1 MLLLSIPL
9 IILLQR
15 EKFLHCHAYISCLS
29 IWILLTLFSIVPI
42 IFQQYISVIRLMG
55 IVTFA
60 IVTIHT
66 TLPVPRS
73 WTILM
78 ALTTSLIHLIIVI
91 LTHYRGD
98 LKNKIDRMEFKLEV
112 KRNRCSRMFVMCYFR
127 LFVFHYFL
135 LLAIYSVCFI
145 DI

>member
-15 EKFLHCHAYISCLS
+15 EKCLHCHAYISCLS

-60 IVTIHT
+60 IITIHT

-78 ALTTSLIHLIIVI
+78 ALTTSLIHLMLVI
-91 LTHYRGD
+91 RTHYRGD
-98 LKNKIDRMEFKLEV
+98 LDDRIDRMEFKLEV
-112 KRNRCSRMFVMCYFR
+112 KRNRWILRNDCER
-127 LFVFHYFL
+127 VF
-135 LLAIYSVCFI
+135 
-145 DI
+145 

>member
-1 MLLLSIPL
+1 VLLLSIPL